1 MTQVLLNLT
10 ANANKFTEKGSITLK
25 YVVDNQH
32 REVVFSVTDTGCGIP
47 KEKQET
53 VFQRFGK
60 LNEFTQGTGLG
71 LAICSQIVKRFG
83 GKIWIDSEYTSGTR
97 FCFSIPIVS
106 VK

>member
-1 MTQVLLNLT
+1 MELDKISPAPNFSAFGFKL
-10 ANANKFTEKGSITLK
+10 KFYETE
-25 YVVDNQH
+25 
-32 REVVFSVTDTGCGIP
+32 IP

-106 VK
+106 VT